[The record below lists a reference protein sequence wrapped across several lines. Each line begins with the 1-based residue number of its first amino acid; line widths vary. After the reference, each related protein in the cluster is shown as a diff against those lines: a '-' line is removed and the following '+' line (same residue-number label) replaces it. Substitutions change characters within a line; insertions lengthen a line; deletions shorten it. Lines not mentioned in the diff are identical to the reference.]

1 MSSPL
6 GGGGGPSLCD
16 GGGGA
21 SPPERQE
28 AMKLIL
34 MGPPGAGKGT
44 QGEILEK
51 KLGISTIST
60 GLMLRT
66 AIKEQTEV
74 GKAAEKYINAGKLVP
89 DDIMVAV
96 VKERLSQHDC
106 EKGFI
111 LDGFPRTT
119 AQAEAL
125 DAAGVEIDKVLLLE
139 VDDDVIVD
147 RLSSRRE
154 CSKCGVPYNIISKK
168 PKVEGICDSCG
179 GELIIRKDDVP
190 ETIKNRLNVY
200 HEQKPIKKF
209 YEAKGILAVAKGCDS
224 LEDTTANV
232 AKALGI
238 EA

>member
-1 MSSPL
+1 MNQW
-6 GGGGGPSLCD
+6 
-16 GGGGA
+16 GA
-21 SPPERQE
+21 AAPHEKERQE

-74 GKAAEKYINAGKLVP
+74 GKAAEKYINDGKLVP

-96 VKERLSQHDC
+96 VKERLSQPDC

-139 VDDDVIVD
+139 VDDKVIVD

-154 CSKCGVPYNIISKK
+154 CSKCGVPYNIISKR

-190 ETIKNRLNVY
+190 ETIQNRLNVY
-200 HEQKPIKKF
+200 HEQTEPIKHY
-209 YEAKGILAVAKGCDS
+209 YEKKGILATAEGCDS

>member
-1 MSSPL
+1 MN
-6 GGGGGPSLCD
+6 
-16 GGGGA
+16 
-21 SPPERQE
+21 E
-28 AMKLIL
+28 AQKGKVMRLIL

-51 KLGISTIST
+51 KLGVNTIST

-74 GKAAEKYINAGKLVP
+74 GKMAEQYINDGKLVP
-89 DDIMVAV
+89 DEVIVAI
-96 VKERLSQHDC
+96 VKERLAQADC

-139 VDDDVIVD
+139 VEDDVIVE

-154 CSKCGVPYNIISKK
+154 CSKCGTPYNIISKK
-168 PKVEGICDSCG
+168 PAKEGICDNCG
-179 GELIIRKDDVP
+179 GSLITRDDDNP
-190 ETIKNRLNVY
+190 ETIQKRLNIY
-200 HEQKPIKKF
+200 HEQTEPIKHF
-209 YEAKGILAVAKGCDS
+209 YMEKGLLVTASGEER
-224 LEDTTANV
+224 LEDTTKNV
-232 AKALGI
+232 ARALGLG
-238 EA
+238 E